1 MSEEGATGEPDP
13 RPGMGDGAN
22 APEPPITAED
32 IAADSVRVV
41 EDRRELDIK
50 TPGRSVMGSALV
62 VSGATLFSRVLGL
75 TRDVL
80 MAAMFGFSRE
90 MDAFF
95 LAFTIPNLFRKLF
108 GEGALSSATIPV
120 LTRYRLRGDMSA
132 TRRFL
137 GTLAT
142 LLTLGLGAVTLL
154 IIGVTWLLLPEWF
167 SDPGKFE
174 IFRNYLSILLPY
186 VVFICLAALQAGAL
200 NCWNRFGAPA
210 LMPAL
215 ANLIWILALVYVA
228 NSALQDSA
236 SGAVTFMA
244 FGVLV
249 SGVAQWLFQM
259 IPLAKLKLV
268 SRPKLKLSEPGV
280 RETFKAMAPMLF
292 ALAVFQ
298 VNTFLDQVLAEFLVP
313 GNGAVSSYSFASRL
327 FQFPLGLVGVALGTA
342 MFPLMSR
349 FAASNELEKLT
360 ASLMNSVRLIAFIAF
375 PAAVGLGVL
384 ALPITELL
392 YGGARS
398 TPEMLERS
406 ALVVSLL
413 CVSLPIVSVISLL
426 TKSFYALR
434 DYKTPTR
441 IALVSV
447 GVNVIANVLLLQTP
461 LREAGLA
468 LGTAISGSLNL
479 GLLALVL
486 RRRLTGTVVESM
498 RLSAI
503 PQTSERLAQPMSPSK
518 LRAIPVSIA
527 RAFGVALVMGLGAWL
542 VEAALYKQFGLYGRT
557 SRVLSVGGGVL
568 AGVVIYAGLSAL
580 LKAPEVSQIL
590 SLRKRRA
597 ATAD

>member
-1 MSEEGATGEPDP
+1 MSEEGATGDAEP
-13 RPGMGDGAN
+13 RPGGGGDPTTPGRELT
-22 APEPPITAED
+22 PED
-32 IAADSVRVV
+32 IAADSVRA
-41 EDRRELDIK
+41 EEERRTLRLER
-50 TPGRSVMGSALV
+50 PGRSVMGSALV
-62 VSGATLFSRVLGL
+62 VSAATFLSRVFGL
-75 TRDVL
+75 ARDVM
-80 MAAMFGFSRE
+80 MASLFGFSRE

-95 LAFTIPNLFRKLF
+95 LAFTVPNLFRKLF

-120 LTRYRLRGDMSA
+120 LTGYRLRGDMQA

-142 LLTLGLGAVTLL
+142 ILVLGLGSITLL
-154 IIGVTWLLLPEWF
+154 IIGITWLLPTSLF
-167 SDPGKFE
+167 DDPGKFLL
-174 IFRNYLSILLPY
+174 FRGYLLILLPY

-200 NCWNRFGAPA
+200 NCWNRFGTPA

-228 NSALQDSA
+228 NSAIRNSPSD
-236 SGAVTFMA
+236 AVTFMA
-244 FGVLV
+244 FGVLI

-259 IPLAKLKLV
+259 IPLAKLKLLA
-268 SRPKLKLSEPGV
+268 RPSLKLREPGV

-298 VNTFLDQVLAEFLVP
+298 VNTFLDQVLAEMLVP

-349 FAASNELEKLT
+349 FAAGNELEKLT
-360 ASLMNSVRLIAFIAF
+360 ASLLNSTRLIAFIAF

-392 YGGARS
+392 FGGPRS
-398 TPEMLERS
+398 TPEMLQRS

-413 CVSLPIVSVISLL
+413 CISLPIVSVISLL

-441 IALVSV
+441 IALVAV
-447 GVNVIANVLLLQTP
+447 AVNIVANVILLQTP

-468 LGTAISGSLNL
+468 LGTAISGTLNL
-479 GLLALVL
+479 GLLAYIL
-486 RRRLTGTVVESM
+486 RKRLSGTILESM
-498 RLSAI
+498 RIAAI
-503 PQTSERLAQPMSPSK
+503 PPTSERLAQPMSPSK
-518 LRAIPVSIA
+518 LRSIPISVA
-527 RAFGVALVMGLGAWL
+527 RALGVACVMGLGAWL
-542 VEAALYKQFGLYGRT
+542 TQGALYQEFGLAGRA
-557 SRVLSVGGGVL
+557 SRLLSVGGAVA
-568 AGVVIYAGLSAL
+568 AGVVIYAGLSLL
-580 LKAPEVSQIL
+580 LKAPEVEQIL
-590 SLRKRRA
+590 TLRKRRRA
-597 ATAD
+597 